1 MSVLVN
7 EIQVFATKFGV
18 PPAVAMMLP
27 AVFHQGAEEAGMTAG
42 GLVMVATYGD
52 KELGNYIVAVAEE
65 CAASELGKECWANFK
80 EKENG

>member
-18 PPAVAMMLP
+18 PPAVAIMLP
-27 AVFHQGAEEAGMTAG
+27 AVFNQGAEEAGMTAG

-65 CAASELGKECWANFK
+65 CAASDMGKECWANFK
-80 EKENG
+80 ENEHG